1 MMLHMEKSDMLML
14 VAEIEVGDKTANYV
28 DKLACA
34 VNVVKPKQR
43 SVRHSIDHSSSDSS
57 SRHSSSDHSSPN
69 LPSTSAGPSHKRRRS
84 LITSVPTL
92 ALVSEAF
99 SLVRADLIPPPKRVR
114 DIGYLADVEREHGHR
129 IVGVGS
135 AVTALTERK
144 IPNTRPE
151 ASMTHE
157 EVEELV
163 ARRVAEE
170 MEAREVAR
178 NLKTLSESE
187 EEQEGQS
194 REVYWRV
201 IGYIQGNVIA
211 ANPAR
216 LQDAICFANQLMDKK
231 LQGYA
236 ARSAENKSRMESN
249 PRDNCG

>member
-1 MMLHMEKSDMLML
+1 
-14 VAEIEVGDKTANYV
+14 
-28 DKLACA
+28 
-34 VNVVKPKQR
+34 
-43 SVRHSIDHSSSDSS
+43 
-57 SRHSSSDHSSPN
+57 
-69 LPSTSAGPSHKRRRS
+69 
-84 LITSVPTL
+84 
-92 ALVSEAF
+92 
-99 SLVRADLIPPPKRVR
+99 
-114 DIGYLADVEREHGHR
+114 
-129 IVGVGS
+129 
-135 AVTALTERK
+135 
-144 IPNTRPE
+144 
-151 ASMTHE
+151 MTHE